1 MRLYVACWLLV
12 AVLALS
18 GGGALVLAVHLRQW
32 PDAALDAFYLA
43 LAAGLGWHLR
53 AHPPL
58 D

>member
-18 GGGALVLAVHLRQW
+18 SIGILVLAMHLQRW
-32 PDAALDAFYLA
+32 PSV
-43 LAAGLGWHLR
+43 GLGVFDLAWAVVLGLYLR

>member
-1 MRLYVACWLLV
+1 MLYIACWLLV

-18 GGGALVLAVHLRQW
+18 SIGILVLAMHLQRW
-32 PDAALDAFYLA
+32 PSV
-43 LAAGLGWHLR
+43 GLGVFDLAWAVVLGLYLR